1 MRVMIVGAGVMGL
14 MTARALARDGV
25 DVVLVDKGMA
35 GGESSWA
42 GGGIVSPLYP
52 WRYPPAV
59 TALAA
64 LAQAEY
70 PELSDTLYRDT
81 GIDPEYFPCGM
92 LMLDPD
98 DRRDAEVWAA
108 STGKRLEVVRGRTL
122 HEMGDG
128 LDRFRL
134 GVWLPDV
141 ANIRNPRLLAALKAD
156 ILRRGVTLREGWTCA
171 SWRLSGTRVTAAV
184 SRCGETQEADHFVIT
199 TGAWSAA
206 LYEGLPV
213 SAPVIRPVKGQMLL
227 YREPPGVLRHILMAD
242 GHYVIPRRDGHVLCG
257 STLEH
262 TGFDKSATEAA
273 RDILRGVAEELLP
286 SLRGREPVAQWA
298 GLRPGSPNGI
308 PYIGRFPEL
317 ENFWLNAGQYRNGL
331 VLAPAS
337 CRLLADLL
345 LRRPTDISPE
355 PYRVG

>member
-1 MRVMIVGAGVMGL
+1 MRVVIAGAGVMGL
-14 MTARALARDGV
+14 MTARTLMMAGAE
-25 DVVLVDKGMA
+25 VVLVDQGVA

-70 PELSDTLYRDT
+70 PDLAERLRKDT

-98 DRRDAEVWAA
+98 DRRDAEVWATA
-108 STGKRLEVVRGRTL
+108 AGRRLDIVRGQAL
-122 HEMGDG
+122 AELGVSPEQY
-128 LDRFRL
+128 RL

-156 ILRRGVTLREGWTCA
+156 VLRRGATLHEHWECV
-171 SWRLSGTRVTAAV
+171 SWRVSDKRVTAVVGRSGAIL
-184 SRCGETQEADHFVIT
+184 EADHFVVT
-199 TGAWSAA
+199 AGAWSSG
-206 LYEGLPV
+206 LYAGLPV

-227 YREPPGVLRHILMAD
+227 YREEPGVLQRILMAD
-242 GHYVIPRRDGHVLCG
+242 GHYVIPRRDGHILCG

-262 TGFDKSATEAA
+262 ANFDKSPTGPA
-273 RDILRGVAEELLP
+273 REMLRSVAESLLP
-286 SLRGREPVAQWA
+286 ALRGREPVAQWA

-308 PYIGRFPEL
+308 PYIGRFSEL
-317 ENFWLNAGQYRNGL
+317 DNLWLNAGQYRNGL

-337 CRLLADLL
+337 CRLLVDLML
-345 LRRPTDISPE
+345 ERAPAISPE